1 MAGKKNNPNAKYA
14 IAALVVA
21 LLACAATALLGSVK
35 GVLALQMFTL
45 DESALKTLNLIFN
58 ISVAL
63 ALIGLG
69 VYAILS
75 PDAIRRFFSG
85 RQARYG
91 SNALVMTIAFLGIV
105 FALNYLAYNNP
116 NWLGAPWDLTEDK
129 SNTLAPETLQT
140 LASLPQKVE
149 ATAFYATLDQASAE
163 ELLLKF
169 KNNSNGKFDYKFV
182 NPDTNPLAAKEAGVT
197 GDGKILLQMG
207 DAKQVASYAS
217 EQEITKALIYVISP
231 TPSHIYFLQGH
242 GEAALTSSGQQLSVS
257 TAKDTL
263 EAKNYIVNELNLLT
277 AKEIPAD
284 ADLIVIAGPQK
295 PLTKDEVKQLQAYVD
310 AGGALFVMENP
321 TLMTDF
327 GGAPDP
333 LNDYLN
339 ANWGI
344 QLNNDVIIDYVNT
357 QNPLQAVS
365 SGIGAHPITQNLTA
379 NYVVILP
386 QARSIAVTAEK
397 ENVTQ
402 TVLLTTTE
410 QSWGETEL
418 TSGQQPQFDAAKD
431 IQGPLNLA
439 IAAENSVTKGRVVV
453 FGNSIFASNDA
464 FDAYGNGNIF
474 VNSVDWAA
482 AQEDRL
488 NLSARE
494 SKPRTFLPPDTIQF
508 IIIIIVAVFVLPGIV
523 IVSGISAWI
532 ARRRKG

>member
-1 MAGKKNNPNAKYA
+1 MAGKKKNPNAKYA

-21 LLACAATALLGSVK
+21 LFACVTTALLGSVK

-45 DESALKTLNLIFN
+45 DESALKTLNLILN
-58 ISVAL
+58 ISIAL
-63 ALIGLG
+63 VLIGLG

-91 SNALVMTIAFLGIV
+91 SNALVMTIAFLGIG

-140 LASLPQKVE
+140 LAALPQKVE
-149 ATAFYATLDQASAE
+149 ATAFYAALDQVSAK

-169 KNNSNGKFDYKFV
+169 KENSNGKFDYKFI
-182 NPDTNPLAAKEAGVT
+182 NPDSDPLAAKEAGIT

-207 DAKQVASYAS
+207 DVKQVASYAS
-217 EQEITKALIYVISP
+217 EQEITKALIYLISP
-231 TPSHIYFLQGH
+231 TPSHVYFLQGH
-242 GEAALTSSGQQLSVS
+242 GEAALDASSQQLSVS
-257 TAKDTL
+257 IAKETL
-263 EAKNYIVNELNLLT
+263 EAKNYVIQELNLLT

-284 ADLIVIAGPQK
+284 ADLVVIAGPQK
-295 PLTKDEVKQLQAYVD
+295 PLTKDEVKQLQAYMN
-310 AGGALFVMENP
+310 AGGSLFVMENP

-339 ANWGI
+339 ADWGI
-344 QLNNDVIIDYVNT
+344 QLSDDIIIDYVNT

-365 SGIGAHPITQNLTA
+365 SGIGVHPITQNLTT

-386 QARSIAVTAEK
+386 QARSLAITAEK
-397 ENVTQ
+397 ENIAQ

-418 TSGQQPQFDAAKD
+418 VSGQQPQFDEGKD
-431 IQGPLNLA
+431 SAGPLNLA
-439 IAAENSVTKGRVVV
+439 IAAENSLTKGRVVV
-453 FGNSIFASNDA
+453 YGNSIFAANDA
-464 FDAYGNGNIF
+464 FEAYGNGNIF

-482 AQEDRL
+482 EQESRL
-488 NLSARE
+488 NLTTRE
-494 SKPRTFLPPDTIQF
+494 SKLRTFLPPDTIQF
-508 IIIIIVAVFVLPGIV
+508 IIIIIFAVFVLPGIV

-532 ARRRKG
+532 ARKRKG